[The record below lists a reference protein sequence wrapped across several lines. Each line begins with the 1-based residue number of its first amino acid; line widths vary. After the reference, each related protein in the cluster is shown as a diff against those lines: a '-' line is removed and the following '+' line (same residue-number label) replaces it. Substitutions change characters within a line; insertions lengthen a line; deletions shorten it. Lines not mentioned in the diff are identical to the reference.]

1 MTMAKTMTKK
11 ELLEWYYSIP
21 QRALLTYR
29 EADDVNINQLC
40 LNGEWQ
46 NDLYAWVLCFDGQKW
61 KYAETD
67 DERGYVCH
75 LKTFET
81 ESAAVEYIKKDFR
94 ITYLGTRC
102 KSEIGAIQ
110 ELLYRFVQKEF
121 GYPEERAVAIVD
133 QIAKHTDVLEE
144 FFNYAWMGDFCKED
158 KPKNQVCGYT
168 AEILT
173 KEYNLSPL
181 EVYSYLVYFIEDP
194 ERAEADLKAGLPPK
208 ALSEI

>member
-1 MTMAKTMTKK
+1 MAKTMTKK

-21 QRALLTYR
+21 KRGLLIYR

-75 LKTFET
+75 SETFET
-81 ESAAVEYIKKDFR
+81 ESAAVEYIKNSFR

-133 QIAKHTDVLEE
+133 QIAKHTDVLKE

-208 ALSEI
+208 AL

>member
-1 MTMAKTMTKK
+1 MAKTMTKK

-21 QRALLTYR
+21 QGALPDYI
-29 EADDVNINQLC
+29 EADDANVWQLC
-40 LNGEWQ
+40 LDGEWQ
-46 NDLYAWVLCFDGQKW
+46 NDLYAWVLCFDGQNW
-61 KYAETD
+61 KFAKTD
-67 DERGYVCH
+67 DERGYVRC
-75 LKTFET
+75 LEKFET
-81 ESAAVEYIKKDFR
+81 ESAAVEYIKKKFR

-110 ELLYRFVQKEF
+110 GLLYRFVQKEF

>member
-1 MTMAKTMTKK
+1 MAKTMTKK

-21 QRALLTYR
+21 QGALPDYI
-29 EADDVNINQLC
+29 EADDANVWQLYVD
-40 LNGEWQ
+40 GEWR
-46 NDLYAWVLCFDGQKW
+46 NRLYVWTLIFDGQKW

-133 QIAKHTDVLEE
+133 QIAKHTDVLKE
-144 FFNYAWMGDFCKED
+144 FFNYAWMGDFCNED
-158 KPKNQVCGYT
+158 KPKNQVCRYT

-181 EVYSYLVYFIEDP
+181 EAYSYLVYFIEDP

>member
-1 MTMAKTMTKK
+1 MAKTMTKK

-21 QRALLTYR
+21 QGALPTYR

-46 NDLYAWVLCFDGQKW
+46 NDLYVWTLCFDGQKW

-67 DERGYVCH
+67 DERGYVCY
-75 LKTFET
+75 LETFET
-81 ESAAVEYIKKDFR
+81 ESAAVEYIKNSFR
-94 ITYLGTRC
+94 ITYLGTQC
-102 KSEIGAIQ
+102 KSEIDAIQ

-121 GYPEERAVAIVD
+121 GSPEERAVAIVD

>member
-1 MTMAKTMTKK
+1 MAKTMTKK

-21 QRALLTYR
+21 KRGLLIYR

-94 ITYLGTRC
+94 ITYLGAQC
-102 KSEIGAIQ
+102 KSKIGARQ
-110 ELLYRFVQKEF
+110 ELLYWFVQKEF

-133 QIAKHTDVLEE
+133 QIAKHTDVLKE

-181 EVYSYLVYFIEDP
+181 EAYSYLVYFIEDP

>member
-1 MTMAKTMTKK
+1 MAKTMTKK

-21 QRALLTYR
+21 KRGLLIYR

-40 LNGEWQ
+40 LDGEWQ
-46 NDLYAWVLCFDGQKW
+46 NDLYAWVLCFDGQNW
-61 KYAETD
+61 KFAETD

-81 ESAAVEYIKKDFR
+81 ESAAVEYIKDNFR

>member
-1 MTMAKTMTKK
+1 MAKTMTKK

-21 QRALLTYR
+21 KRGLLIYR

-75 LKTFET
+75 SETFET
-81 ESAAVEYIKKDFR
+81 ESAAVEYIKNSFR

-133 QIAKHTDVLEE
+133 QIAKHTDVLKE

>member
-1 MTMAKTMTKK
+1 MAKTMTKK

-21 QRALLTYR
+21 QGALPTYR
-29 EADDVNINQLC
+29 EADDANVWQLYVD
-40 LNGEWQ
+40 GEWQ
-46 NDLYAWVLCFDGQKW
+46 NDLYAWVLCFDGQNW
-61 KYAETD
+61 KFAKTD
-67 DERGYVCH
+67 DERGYVRC
-75 LKTFET
+75 LEKFET
-81 ESAAVEYIKKDFR
+81 ESAAVEYIKNSFR

-102 KSEIGAIQ
+102 KSEIGVIQ

-144 FFNYAWMGDFCKED
+144 FFNYAWMGYFCKED

>member
-1 MTMAKTMTKK
+1 MAKTMTKK

-21 QRALLTYR
+21 KRGLLIYR

-40 LNGEWQ
+40 LDGEWQ
-46 NDLYAWVLCFDGQKW
+46 NDLYAWVLCFDGQNW
-61 KYAETD
+61 KFAETD

-81 ESAAVEYIKKDFR
+81 ESAAVEYIKDNFR

-208 ALSEI
+208 AL

>member
-1 MTMAKTMTKK
+1 MRVRLAEEVLELVDLVGSIYGHKHSPYPRRRPKGK
-11 ELLEWYYSIP
+11 EPRGHVCCPDVRCLE
-21 QRALLTYR
+21 
-29 EADDVNINQLC
+29 
-40 LNGEWQ
+40 
-46 NDLYAWVLCFDGQKW
+46 K
-61 KYAETD
+61 
-67 DERGYVCH
+67 
-75 LKTFET
+75 FET

-94 ITYLGTRC
+94 ITYLGAQC
-102 KSEIGAIQ
+102 KSKIGARQ
-110 ELLYRFVQKEF
+110 ELLYWFVQKEF

-133 QIAKHTDVLEE
+133 QIAKHTDVLKE

-181 EVYSYLVYFIEDP
+181 EAYSYLVYFIEDP

>member
-1 MTMAKTMTKK
+1 MAKTMTKK

-21 QRALLTYR
+21 QGALPTYR

-46 NDLYAWVLCFDGQKW
+46 NDLYVWTLCFDGQKW

-67 DERGYVCH
+67 DERGYVCY
-75 LKTFET
+75 LETFET
-81 ESAAVEYIKKDFR
+81 ESAAVEYIKNSFR
-94 ITYLGTRC
+94 ITYLGTQC
-102 KSEIGAIQ
+102 KSEIDAIQ

-121 GYPEERAVAIVD
+121 GSPEERAVAIVD
-133 QIAKHTDVLEE
+133 QIAKHTDVLKE